1 MLHNALE
8 ASKLAALQHRIGL
21 FMSHIP
27 KPLFDTFEC
36 FHELNFLQLNNERPA
51 VRQYLN
57 SFEDNCRAVDSYLVV
72 RSFLKSY
79 AGNQSTFNSF
89 RTHVERLLLWSLIVA
104 RKPLLEL
111 RRSDAEQFMEFCLN
125 PPSDWVGPVVKSR
138 FKRIGGRKRL
148 ESDEYVVNSDWR
160 PFSSTVS
167 KRERKLSTETVTDV
181 TPPPYHMAQGS
192 VAQVFAVCGSF
203 FQHAM
208 DEGLTEA
215 NPFRAIK
222 QKSIYKQ
229 RNTLDVASRSLT
241 ELQWTFV
248 IETAEQMADEDDR
261 HERTLFVVAT
271 LFAMYLRV
279 SDLVGRDN
287 WRPTMGDIRRDT
299 AGNWWFHV
307 VGKGNKAA
315 KISVRD
321 EYIQRYLVRYRQSLR
336 LSPLPSPQ
344 EKTPLVATLKGRGGL
359 SDRHIRSLLQVVFD
373 RALHRMQ
380 SEGWSEDEI
389 DQLRSASLHWLRHTA
404 ATFDAPFRDMKDL
417 QADLRHNSLST
428 TQNIYYNSL
437 DEQRA
442 RSVKELKMRR

>member
-1 MLHNALE
+1 
-8 ASKLAALQHRIGL
+8 
-21 FMSHIP
+21 MSRLP
-27 KPLFDTFEC
+27 QPLFDTFEC
-36 FHELNFLQLNNERPA
+36 FHELNFLQLCNERST
-51 VRQYLN
+51 VQQYLK
-57 SFEDNCRAVDSYLVV
+57 SFDDNCRAIDSYLVV

-89 RTHVERLLLWSLIVA
+89 RTHVERLLLWALIVA
-104 RKPLLEL
+104 RKPLLNL

-125 PPSDWVGPVVKSR
+125 PPADWVGPMIKSR

-148 ESDEYVVNSDWR
+148 ESDEYVVNPDWR

-167 KRERKLSTETVTDV
+167 KRERKLAAETINDLSPRT
-181 TPPPYHMAQGS
+181 YHMAQGS

-229 RNTLDVASRSLT
+229 RNTLNVASRSLT
-241 ELQWTFV
+241 ELQWSFV
-248 IETAEQMADEDDR
+248 IDTAEQMADDDPT

-279 SDLVGRDN
+279 SDLIGRDN
-287 WRPTMGDIRRDT
+287 WRPTMRDLRRDT
-299 AGNWWFHV
+299 TGNWWFHV

-321 EYIQRYLVRYRQSLR
+321 EYVERYLVRYRHFLK
-336 LSPLPSPQ
+336 LSPLPSPHEQ
-344 EKTPLVATLKGRGGL
+344 TPLITTLKGRGGL
-359 SDRHIRSLLQVVFD
+359 SDRHVRLLLQSVFD
-373 RALHRMQ
+373 RTLHRMQ

-389 DQLRSASLHWLRHTA
+389 DLLRSASLHWLRHTA

-428 TQNIYYNSL
+428 TQNTYYNSL

-442 RSVKELKMRR
+442 RSVKGLKMRK